1 MKARIAARQLVG
13 AALASALLGFATAGH
28 AITFS
33 GIDVE
38 LVGDASIVDGDLQLT
53 PPVDGRS
60 GAAWAT
66 TAWSTTENFYSTFT
80 FSLQMTD
87 FDPQADGITFALQAT
102 GSGTSGAGGS
112 GVGYEGID
120 GIAFVFMTWD
130 NNKIGIVDGTDP
142 RAAEAAGVDLGATNL
157 ITGRQTITYDVT
169 TTTLSWTA
177 DFSMDG
183 TPVSVTRSAT
193 IDLQA
198 RFGETFYAGFTGGT
212 GLSYSD
218 QRITSWSTAPVP
230 VPEPETYALFAAG
243 LGILAAVARRRRIA

>member
-1 MKARIAARQLVG
+1 MTARITARRLVG
-13 AALASALLGFATAGH
+13 ATLASALLGFATAGH

-38 LVGDASIVDGDLQLT
+38 LVGDASIVDGDIQLT
-53 PPVDGRS
+53 PPVDGRA

-87 FDPQADGITFALQAT
+87 FDPQADGITFALQSA
-102 GSGTSGAGGS
+102 GTSTVGVGGAGI
-112 GVGYEGID
+112 GYEGID

-130 NNKIGIVDGTDP
+130 NNRIGIVDGTDP
-142 RAAEAAGVDLGATNL
+142 RAAQEAGVDLGAANL

-169 TTTLSWTA
+169 TTTLSWTV
-177 DFSMDG
+177 DFSLDA
-183 TPVSVTRSAT
+183 TPVSESRSAT

-198 RFGETFYAGFTGGT
+198 RFGESFYAGFTGGT
-212 GLSYSD
+212 GLSYAD
-218 QRITSWSTAPVP
+218 QRITSWGTAPVP
-230 VPEPETYALFAAG
+230 VPEPETYTLFAAG
-243 LGILAAVARRRRIA
+243 LGLLAAVARRRRIG